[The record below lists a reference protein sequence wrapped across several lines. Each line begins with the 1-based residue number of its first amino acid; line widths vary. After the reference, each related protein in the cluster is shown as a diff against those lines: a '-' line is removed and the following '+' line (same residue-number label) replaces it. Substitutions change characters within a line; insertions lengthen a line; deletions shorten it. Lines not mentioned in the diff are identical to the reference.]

1 MSHLTPCSHVPTPG
15 PARRRRAT
23 LAARPTAALAVLAL
37 ALLGTA
43 GCSGDDEPEETP
55 TPSAQEPS
63 IEPTAE
69 EPATETPS
77 TEPSAEET
85 TETPEATGIVLD
97 ASGVAGIAMGTPD
110 PRTALEALLG
120 PAEQVTTGVECGPGA
135 VDALS
140 WGALSVSMLEGALWG
155 WDINPRRGALPA
167 DVVVASGVTPYQP
180 LSDALALPG
189 ATTPEYL
196 AGLDMLYVEAGGVQ
210 YFGSGSDAATSEIQL
225 TGVNVI
231 ICG

>member
-1 MSHLTPCSHVPTPG
+1 MSRLTVLSSALAPA
-15 PARRRRAT
+15 PARRRRR
-23 LAARPTAALAVLAL
+23 AARTTAALAVVGL

-43 GCSGDDEPEETP
+43 ACDDGGSAEETTAP
-55 TPSAQEPS
+55 ASEEPS
-63 IEPTAE
+63 VEPTVE
-69 EPATETPS
+69 ETATASPS
-77 TEPSAEET
+77 IEPSAEET
-85 TETPEATGIVLD
+85 PEVTGIVLD
-97 ASGVAGIAMGTPD
+97 ATSVGGIAMGTAD
-110 PRTALEALLG
+110 PRAALEALLG
-120 PAEQVTTGVECGPGA
+120 PPDDEAFDVECGPGD
-135 VDALS
+135 VDAVS
-140 WGALSVSMLEGALWG
+140 WGALSVSTLEGALWG

-189 ATTPEYL
+189 ATTPEYM
-196 AGLDMLYVEAGGVQ
+196 ASVDMLYVEAGGVQ

>member
-1 MSHLTPCSHVPTPG
+1 MSHLTVRT
-15 PARRRRAT
+15 
-23 LAARPTAALAVLAL
+23 TAALAVVGL

-43 GCSGDDEPEETP
+43 GCGGGDEPAEETSSPASQEPSASPTETAAESPSAEPSPEET
-55 TPSAQEPS
+55 A
-63 IEPTAE
+63 A
-69 EPATETPS
+69 
-77 TEPSAEET
+77 
-85 TETPEATGIVLD
+85 ETPEASGIVLD
-97 ASGVAGIAMGTPD
+97 AAGVGGIAMGTTD
-110 PRTALEALLG
+110 PRAALEALLG
-120 PAEQVTTGVECGPGA
+120 APDQETNDVECGPGD

-140 WGALSVSMLEGALWG
+140 WGALSVSTLEGALWG

-189 ATTPEYL
+189 ATTPEYM
-196 AGLDMLYVEAGGVQ
+196 ASVDMLYVEAGGVQ
-210 YFGSGSDAATSEIQL
+210 YYGSGSDAATSEIQL

>member
-1 MSHLTPCSHVPTPG
+1 MSHLTVRSPAIAPE
-15 PARRRRAT
+15 PARRPRRA
-23 LAARPTAALAVLAL
+23 ARTAAALAVVGL

-43 GCSGDDEPEETP
+43 GCGGGDGGSAEETSP
-55 TPSAQEPS
+55 PASEEPSA
-63 IEPTAE
+63 EPTVE
-69 EPATETPS
+69 ETATESPS
-77 TEPSAEET
+77 TEPS
-85 TETPEATGIVLD
+85 TEVTPEATGIVLD
-97 ASGVAGIAMGTPD
+97 AAGVGGIAMGTAD
-110 PRTALEALLG
+110 PRAALEALLG
-120 PAEQVTTGVECGPGA
+120 PPDDEAFDVECGPGD
-135 VDALS
+135 VDAAS
-140 WGALSVSMLEGALWG
+140 WGALSVSTLEGALWG

-189 ATTPEYL
+189 ATTPEYM
-196 AGLDMLYVEAGGVQ
+196 ASVDMLYVEAGGVQ

>member
-1 MSHLTPCSHVPTPG
+1 MSHLTVRRAAIVLGPG
-15 PARRRRAT
+15 RRRRRA
-23 LAARPTAALAVLAL
+23 ARTTAALAVVGL

-43 GCSGDDEPEETP
+43 ACGGGDGGSAEET
-55 TPSAQEPS
+55 TASASEEPSAT
-63 IEPTAE
+63 PTAE
-69 EPATETPS
+69 ETATESPSVEPS
-77 TEPSAEET
+77 TED

-97 ASGVAGIAMGTPD
+97 AAGVGGIAMGTAD
-110 PRTALEALLG
+110 PRAALEALLG
-120 PAEQVTTGVECGPGA
+120 TPDDEAFDVECGPGD

-140 WGALSVSMLEGALWG
+140 WGALSVSTLEGALWG

-189 ATTPEYL
+189 ATTPEYM
-196 AGLDMLYVEAGGVQ
+196 ANVDMLYVEAGGVQ
-210 YFGSGSDAATSEIQL
+210 YYGSGSDAATSEIQL

>member
-1 MSHLTPCSHVPTPG
+1 MSHLTVRT
-15 PARRRRAT
+15 
-23 LAARPTAALAVLAL
+23 TAALTIVGL
-37 ALLGTA
+37 ALLGVA
-43 GCSGDDEPEETP
+43 GCGGDDEPASDAS
-55 TPSAQEPS
+55 PSASQEPS
-63 IEPTAE
+63 VEPTAE
-69 EPATETPS
+69 ETATETPS

-85 TETPEATGIVLD
+85 ETPEASGIVLD
-97 ASGVAGIAMGTPD
+97 AAGVGGVAMGTAD
-110 PRTALEALLG
+110 PRAALEALLG
-120 PAEQVTTGVECGPGA
+120 APDQETNDVECGPGD
-135 VDALS
+135 VDALA
-140 WGALSVSMLEGALWG
+140 WGALSVSTLEGALWG

-189 ATTPEYL
+189 ATTPEYM
-196 AGLDMLYVEAGGVQ
+196 ASVDMLYVEAGGVQ

>member
-1 MSHLTPCSHVPTPG
+1 MSHLTPCSQAPTARS
-15 PARRRRAT
+15 ARRRRPG

-43 GCSGDDEPEETP
+43 GCGGGDGAAEPP
-55 TPSAQEPS
+55 ASSSQSPSA
-63 IEPTAE
+63 EPTAE
-69 EPATETPS
+69 ETASESPS
-77 TEPSAEET
+77 VEPSAEEG
-85 TETPEATGIVLD
+85 TEAPDATGIVLD
-97 ASGVAGIAMGTPD
+97 AAGVGGIAMGTPD
-110 PRTALEALLG
+110 PQAALEALLG
-120 PAEQVTTGVECGPGA
+120 PAEQVTSDVECGPGDI
-135 VDALS
+135 DALS
-140 WGALSVSMLEGALWG
+140 WGALGVSMLEGALWG

-189 ATTPEYL
+189 ATTPEYM
-196 AGLDMLYVEAGGVQ
+196 ANVDMLYVEAGGVQ
-210 YFGSGSDAATSEIQL
+210 FFGSGSDPATSEVQL

>member
-1 MSHLTPCSHVPTPG
+1 MSHLTVLGSAIVLR
-15 PARRRRAT
+15 PARRRRRP
-23 LAARPTAALAVLAL
+23 ARTTAALVVVGL

-43 GCSGDDEPEETP
+43 GCGGGDGGSTEET
-55 TPSAQEPS
+55 TPPAATEPS
-63 IEPTAE
+63 V
-69 EPATETPS
+69 EPAVEETAIESPS
-77 TEPSAEET
+77 TEPSLEEA
-85 TETPEATGIVLD
+85 ETPEAAGIVLE
-97 ASGVAGIAMGTPD
+97 AAGVGGIAMGTAD
-110 PRTALEALLG
+110 PRAALEALLG
-120 PAEQVTTGVECGPGA
+120 VPDQETNDVECGPGA

-140 WGALSVSMLEGALWG
+140 WGALSVSTLEGALWG

-196 AGLDMLYVEAGGVQ
+196 ASVDMLYVEAGGVQ
-210 YFGSGSDAATSEIQL
+210 FFGSGSDAATSQIQL

-231 ICG
+231 ICE